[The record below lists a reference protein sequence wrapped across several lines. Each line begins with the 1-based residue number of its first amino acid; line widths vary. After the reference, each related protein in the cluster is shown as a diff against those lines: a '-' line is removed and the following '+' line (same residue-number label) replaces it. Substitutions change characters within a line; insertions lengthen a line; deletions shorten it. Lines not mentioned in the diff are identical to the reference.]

1 MGDML
6 ASTPRPGPRA
16 IAADSTA
23 HLYSLHGQ
31 GIKLTAGSAFLL
43 DAVNHLLGDFAVP
56 SLPAGASVVEG
67 AIRLYDANEVLRR
80 LPASAARVS
89 PPGEPAE
96 VFQQDELYWLIDD
109 RWGLCEINLLRGQ
122 WRTWVLPQP
131 AVEPQRCLEMAVL
144 WPLAQLLRGK
154 GLVLV
159 PAASCARD
167 GWGVL
172 LIGQAPIEPELSA
185 MVRAGYRVVGQ
196 RWTALREDATS
207 SGGRVSMLRVPGMV
221 ERVPNEPRTRIA
233 SATSNVPMTWVDL
246 THEFVGASA
255 DHAHCDAVLLI
266 DRGRRPV
273 AHLKSL
279 PRTNAV
285 IGLRRAWPIM
295 QLHAQRKLT
304 QLHAHLARACRCYEA
319 RLSRNP
325 QDVLRLLDDARHNR
339 AGSVEATVRLKP
351 AAAAVRRVVA

>member
-31 GIKLTAGSAFLL
+31 GIKLTAASAFLL

-89 PPGEPAE
+89 PPGELTE
-96 VFQQDELYWLIDD
+96 VYQQDELYWLIDD

-159 PAASCARD
+159 PAASRRSSVC
-167 GWGVL
+167 
-172 LIGQAPIEPELSA
+172 P
-185 MVRAGYRVVGQ
+185 VG
-196 RWTALREDATS
+196 A
-207 SGGRVSMLRVPGMV
+207 VSMTTNRSSPWATVSAKARKTAISSVHG
-221 ERVPNEPRTRIA
+221 ERR
-233 SATSNVPMTWVDL
+233 SS
-246 THEFVGASA
+246 S
-255 DHAHCDAVLLI
+255 
-266 DRGRRPV
+266 
-273 AHLKSL
+273 S
-279 PRTNAV
+279 
-285 IGLRRAWPIM
+285 
-295 QLHAQRKLT
+295 
-304 QLHAHLARACRCYEA
+304 LARPSA
-319 RLSRNP
+319 SRSRP
-325 QDVLRLLDDARHNR
+325 FA
-339 AGSVEATVRLKP
+339 SST
-351 AAAAVRRVVA
+351 RRR